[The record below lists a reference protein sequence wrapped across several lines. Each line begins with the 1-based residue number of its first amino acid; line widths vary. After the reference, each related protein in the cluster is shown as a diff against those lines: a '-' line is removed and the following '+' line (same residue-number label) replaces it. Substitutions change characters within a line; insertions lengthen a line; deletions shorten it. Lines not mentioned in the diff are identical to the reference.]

1 MPTNGGVHQD
11 LPSALLKELHLGLSK
26 VKDLIIFFRL
36 ALRTWLRLLTII
48 LSLTLIFLSR
58 DRLMAPLM
66 LLISLHELL
75 LRYLAVFHCLTAV

>member
-26 VKDLIIFFRL
+26 VKDLIIVFRL
-36 ALRTWLRLLTII
+36 ALRTWLLLLTII
-48 LSLTLIFLSR
+48 LTLIFLSR
-58 DRLMAPLM
+58 DRLMASLV